1 MAAKSAAHGDKEDA
15 TVDALLALQQ
25 RNLDAVNGAVKLAL
39 EGMQA
44 IASRQ
49 GDFVSEAHR
58 QVALLLWRGT
68 MPPKLNGAP
77 AVSLEI
83 VKRALETNL
92 AHAVTVC
99 ELAAQLQREGLTMF
113 GRSACDCLSL
123 LEGAPRAGKPPGT
136 GS

>member
-1 MAAKSAAHGDKEDA
+1 MAAKSGAHGDQHDA

-25 RNLDAVNGAVKLAL
+25 RNVEAMTGAVKLAL
-39 EGMQA
+39 EGLRR

-58 QVALLLWRGT
+58 HLALLLWRGT
-68 MPPKLNGAP
+68 MTRQLNGAP

-83 VKRALETNL
+83 VKRALDTSL
-92 AHAVTVC
+92 AHAVTVS
-99 ELAAQLQREGLTMF
+99 ELAAQLQRQGLTMF
-113 GRSACDCLSL
+113 GRSVCDCLSL
-123 LEGAPRAGKPPGT
+123 LEGAPPTGKAPGT

>member
-1 MAAKSAAHGDKEDA
+1 MAEKAGTDGDKDDA
-15 TVDALLALQQ
+15 IVDALLALQQ

-58 QVALLLWRGT
+58 QLALLLWRGT

-83 VKRALETNL
+83 VKRALDTSL
-92 AHAVTVC
+92 AHAVTVS
-99 ELAAQLQREGLTMF
+99 ELAVQLQRQGLTMLE
-113 GRSACDCLSL
+113 RSVCDCFSL
-123 LEGAPRAGKPPGT
+123 LEGAPRAGNAPGT
-136 GS
+136 RS